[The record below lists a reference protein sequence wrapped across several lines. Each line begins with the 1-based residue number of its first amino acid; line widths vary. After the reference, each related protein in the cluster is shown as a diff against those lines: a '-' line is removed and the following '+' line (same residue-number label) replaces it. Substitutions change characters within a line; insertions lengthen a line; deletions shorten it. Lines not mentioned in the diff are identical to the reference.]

1 MKFLITLSLAFLG
14 FNSIGQ
20 VCNIFVDPLTATICP
35 GDSVFIQGLASI
47 TGVQS
52 FDFNNSSLPSGWA
65 ITGGATFTSPC
76 GQSPDNTPY
85 YWASTSGSTPSI
97 TTASYDVSCGGFIE
111 FEMVYSVQSGGIPCE
126 GPDEADEGVSLQ
138 YSTDGGV
145 TWIDIV
151 YYSPG
156 GYELP
161 TNPNTSNVVATTAG
175 TAYTSWNQ
183 FSVPVPLGAM
193 TPGTMFRWVQ
203 EQSSSSSNDN
213 WGIDN
218 VFINAGPCN
227 SATINWSNG
236 YIDTTS
242 FYAVPVTDTFYVAY
256 VYDTLGN
263 FQCQSD
269 SIFITLNQASL
280 TYDLIDSVFAYCPT
294 DEILVEIQNQANAV
308 GPYSYNWSN
317 GSDSSSALLGTNGE
331 KKDTIVYYVDITD
344 GCGFVY
350 QDSVVMIVNQTLE
363 IQQTFSI
370 PASACLPNGAVSAIV
385 VGDSTIGTNQPF
397 YNWSGPGQPGTISWD
412 GTATN
417 QILPSGWYYFEVTD
431 DFCTEYDS
439 AFVDMTNSP
448 VANLSGSPLSGC
460 GPLNVTFTNTSENSN
475 NYTWNIAGNEF
486 TTTDLSPQ
494 TGTFNTSD
502 VVMLIA
508 ADDSNGCADTTYVTV
523 TVEPCGCMDPNALN
537 YNPLATIDNGD
548 CQYATPTVVVP
559 NVFTPNGDNAN
570 NLFELTTSGATKIEL
585 TILNRWGNVMYQNEG
600 PNPVWDGKTPSGA
613 DAEEGTYFYK
623 YKVYG
628 VTEGEPP
635 LEGHGFLQLIRD

>member
-494 TGTFNTSD
+494 TGTFTTSD